1 MLSTEINVCSNSST
15 YDSSEDT
22 VIGGLSES
30 EYIAT
35 TNSHDMGKIMLFFLF
50 NIVFKLITQKIG
62 R

>member
-15 YDSSEDT
+15 YDSSEET
-22 VIGGLSES
+22 VIGGLSEN

-35 TNSHDMGKIMLFFLF
+35 TNSHDMGKIMLFLF
-50 NIVFKLITQKIG
+50 NIIFILITQKIG